1 MAKPPHSLAD
11 HAMGAL
17 AAHDHGDGEFD
28 HDHDSDFYLDPA
40 SRSLE
45 SVDFISVGVD
55 IGSSSTQIA
64 FSRVKMRGPG
74 EHRALRGRA
83 RARETLYLSPVAPT
97 PFTPEGAIHE
107 TRLRGIVDAA
117 FSGAKL
123 TPDDIETGV
132 VILTGEAATKTNA
145 RAIAHVVGDE
155 IGDLVCAAAGHH
167 MEAML
172 AAHGSGAVEASRR
185 GAGSTILV
193 VDIGGAT
200 TKLAVVADGNVMAT
214 AALTIGGRV
223 LVIDRDNRVVRLDE
237 TARLFARRA
246 GLDWRLGDVIDPR
259 DRGVVAEKMADALL
273 DALSAAPSPDTRAL
287 YLTAPIVL
295 PERIDGVMISG
306 GVGEYVYARETRDFG
321 DLGRAL
327 GRALRAGVEAGAWR
341 FALLP
346 PGECIRATVLG
357 ASEHAMQLSGETIFI
372 SAHAALLPVR
382 NLPVLRPPLDLAGK
396 IDPIAV
402 AQAIAAHRVAFD
414 QNGPGAPLALS
425 LPWRGAPEYQRLR
438 ALAEGI
444 ARGLADRIDARQ
456 PLYLLAEGDIAL
468 TLGAIMRGDMGVGTE
483 ILVIDGV
490 VTRDFDFVDIGRLRM
505 PSHTVPVTIKSLLFG
520 ATTGSPG

>member
-1 MAKPPHSLAD
+1 M
-11 HAMGAL
+11 
-17 AAHDHGDGEFD
+17 
-28 HDHDSDFYLDPA
+28 
-40 SRSLE
+40 
-45 SVDFISVGVD
+45 
-55 IGSSSTQIA
+55 
-64 FSRVKMRGPG
+64 
-74 EHRALRGRA
+74 
-83 RARETLYLSPVAPT
+83 
-97 PFTPEGAIHE
+97 
-107 TRLRGIVDAA
+107 
-117 FSGAKL
+117 
-123 TPDDIETGV
+123 
-132 VILTGEAATKTNA
+132 
-145 RAIAHVVGDE
+145 
-155 IGDLVCAAAGHH
+155 
-167 MEAML
+167 
-172 AAHGSGAVEASRR
+172 
-185 GAGSTILV
+185 
-193 VDIGGAT
+193 
-200 TKLAVVADGNVMAT
+200 
-214 AALTIGGRV
+214 
-223 LVIDRDNRVVRLDE
+223 
-237 TARLFARRA
+237 
-246 GLDWRLGDVIDPR
+246 
-259 DRGVVAEKMADALL
+259 
-273 DALSAAPSPDTRAL
+273 
-287 YLTAPIVL
+287 
-295 PERIDGVMISG
+295 
-306 GVGEYVYARETRDFG
+306 
-321 DLGRAL
+321 
-327 GRALRAGVEAGAWR
+327 RAGVEAGAWR